1 VGFQK
6 YTMKEEDE
14 YTNACI
20 DHRKQFGLTTQIDL
34 DCIDCESECLAHNT
48 CPLNSK
54 RDVV

>member
-1 VGFQK
+1 VGFEK

-14 YTNACI
+14 YTNACL
-20 DHRKQFGLTTQIDL
+20 DHRKKFGLTIQIDL
-34 DCIDCESECLAHNT
+34 YCIDCESECLAHNT